1 MNWKLTDQTI
11 QAHPTSSADRPDYSW
26 LLVRHTEDCNLEVIT
41 RRLPEGTVAC
51 TARANRVKNQVTLF
65 YDPNRDQIEFSDSA
79 ECFCLLEGELHN
91 QAELRKTFFDDLG
104 AEWNDAE
111 LVRLAY
117 RKWKLDFTR
126 QVRGRCSIL
135 IWDPASEV
143 FIGARDRLGRI
154 SLFFSNS
161 NHEAAFS
168 PSIRTLLDGL
178 GLPRNPNREAIALS
192 LGNIYLDPLETYFEG
207 IYRVP
212 ASHFIQIRSAQI
224 HTEKY
229 WEAAPPGTPDDQMRE
244 ADFETF
250 DQLFEQAVQRYT
262 SLGKPGLFLSGGLDS
277 VSIAAVATD
286 LARQG
291 KGELPIALSIAFP
304 DPQSNEESR
313 QRSVAAQ
320 LRLDQVILPFV
331 EAAGQ
336 VGLIDSTLRLST
348 ELDTPAQN
356 PWLAIY
362 HNLAVQGKQ
371 RGCEVILT
379 GAGGDDWM
387 TVNTA
392 YMSDLMREL
401 RFIQAAQ
408 FARSLMKS
416 YNLPRRAMLKFS
428 LWDSGLRP
436 LLGLFARQTLKRI
449 SPGAARKFRRERQMK
464 IKLSSLPDWA
474 APEPELRVNLVRKL
488 QAAVEQELDKPEPEK
503 PYGFYNTTAISAAF
517 YKPATSMEQE
527 ENSQIGRQLGLIYGH
542 PFWDAELIEFLCR
555 VPPRL
560 LIVDGRE
567 KSIVRKT
574 IARRFPDLGFE
585 KQKKVMASNF
595 YFSNLVAGGNLALK
609 RIGGL
614 QYLEKLGIISSFDGG
629 RIYSAILSNPDYRIA
644 FQAWELINF
653 EAWLQHQFH

>member
-1 MNWKLTDQTI
+1 MTDQLDQTY
-11 QAHPTSSADRPDYSW
+11 PTSLADQPDHSW
-26 LLVRHTEDCNLEVIT
+26 LLAQHLADSNFEVIT
-41 RRLPEGTVAC
+41 RRLSEGTIAC
-51 TARANRVKNQVTLF
+51 SARANYTKHKLTLF
-65 YDPNRDQIEFSDSA
+65 YDPNRDRVQFSDSE

-91 QAELRKTFFDDLG
+91 QAELRRTFSDDLG
-104 AEWNDAE
+104 AGWNDAD

-117 RKWKLDFTR
+117 RKWKLDFPH
-126 QVRGRCSIL
+126 QIRGRCSIL
-135 IWDPASEV
+135 IWDPSSEL
-143 FIGARDRLGRI
+143 FIGVRDRLGRI
-154 SLFFSNS
+154 SLFYSNS

-178 GLPRNPNREAIALS
+178 GLARSPNREAIALT

-212 ASHFIQIRSAQI
+212 ASHSIQIRSAQI
-224 HTEKY
+224 HSERY
-229 WEAAPPGTPDDQMRE
+229 WEAAPPGTPDDQMQE

-291 KGELPIALSIAFP
+291 KGELPMALSIAFP
-304 DPQSNEESR
+304 DPESNEESR

-320 LRLDQVILPFV
+320 LGLDQLILPFK
-331 EAAGQ
+331 EAAGKE
-336 VGLIDSTLRLST
+336 GLIRATLGLSS

-362 HNLAVQGKQ
+362 HTLATQGKKH
-371 RGCEVILT
+371 GCEVILT

-401 RFIQAAQ
+401 KLIQATQ

-416 YNLPRRAMLKFS
+416 YNLPRRAMFKFS

-436 LLGLFARQTLKRI
+436 LLGLYARQSIKRI
-449 SPGAARKFRRERQMK
+449 APGAARKFRRERQMK
-464 IKLSSLPDWA
+464 IKLRSLPDWA
-474 APEPELRVNLVRKL
+474 APEPELRANLIRKL
-488 QAAVEQELDKPEPEK
+488 QVAVEQELDKPEPEK

-527 ENSQIGRQLGLIYGH
+527 ENSQIGRRLGLIYGH

-595 YFSNLVAGGNLALK
+595 YFSNLVAGGNLAFK
-609 RIGGL
+609 RFGGL
-614 QYLEKLGIISSFDGG
+614 QYLEKLGIISSFDGD
-629 RIYSAILSNPDYRIA
+629 RIFSAILNNPDYRIA

-653 EAWLQHQFH
+653 EAWLQRKFC

>member
-1 MNWKLTDQTI
+1 MADPLI
-11 QAHPTSSADRPDYSW
+11 QSYPTSSVDRPDYSW
-26 LLVRHTEDCNLEVIT
+26 LLVQHAEDCNLEVIT
-41 RRLPEGTVAC
+41 RRLPEGTVAY
-51 TARANRVKNQVTLF
+51 TARAKRATQKVTLF
-65 YDPNRDQIEFSDSA
+65 YDPGRDRIQFSDSG

-91 QAELRKTFFDDLG
+91 QTELRRTFSDDLE
-104 AEWNDAE
+104 AEWNDVE

-117 RKWKLDFTR
+117 RKWKLDFSR

-135 IWDPASEV
+135 IWDSASELL
-143 FIGARDRLGRI
+143 IGARDRLGRI

-178 GLPRNPNREAIALS
+178 GLARNPNREAIALT

-212 ASHFIQIRSAQI
+212 ASHFVQIRSAQI
-224 HTEKY
+224 HTDKY
-229 WEAAPPGTPDDQMRE
+229 WEAAPPGTPDDRMKE
-244 ADFETF
+244 ADFDTF
-250 DQLFEQAVQRYT
+250 DHLFEQAVQRFT
-262 SLGKPGLFLSGGLDS
+262 TLGKSGLFLSGGLDS

-291 KGELPIALSIAFP
+291 KGKLPLALSIAFP
-304 DPQSNEESR
+304 DPESNEESR

-320 LRLDQVILPFV
+320 LELDQVILPFE
-331 EAAGQ
+331 EAAGPA
-336 VGLIDSTLRLST
+336 GLIDSTLRLST

-362 HNLAVQGKQ
+362 HTLAVLGRQ
-371 RGCEVILT
+371 RGCEIILT

-392 YMSDLMREL
+392 YMSDLMREFKL
-401 RFIQAAQ
+401 VQAAQ

-416 YNLPRRAMLKFS
+416 YNLPRRAMFKFS

-436 LLGLFARQTLKRI
+436 LLGLFARQSLKRI
-449 SPGAARKFRRERQMK
+449 APGAARKFQRERQMK
-464 IKLSSLPDWA
+464 IKLNLLPDWA
-474 APEPELRVNLVRKL
+474 APEPDLRANLVRKL
-488 QAAVEQELDKPEPEK
+488 QAAIEQELDKPEPEK

-527 ENSQIGRQLGLIYGH
+527 ENSQIGRRLGLIYGY

-555 VPPRL
+555 VPPSL
-560 LIVDGRE
+560 LIVNGRE

-595 YFSNLVAGGNLALK
+595 YFSNLIAGGNAAFN
-609 RIGGL
+609 RYGGL
-614 QYLEKLGIISSFDGG
+614 QYLEKLGIISLFDDR
-629 RIYSAILSNPDYRIA
+629 RIFFAILSNPDYRIA

-653 EAWLQHQFH
+653 ESWLQRQFR